1 MYDYSVVK
9 VSKFYNLEVFLGIMN
24 NILDYN

>member
-9 VSKFYNLEVFLGIMN
+9 VSIFYNLEVFLGIMN